1 MCLKVGME
9 KASHCTLDKAN
20 TSVQVWVWDY
30 NSGDVHVQHLGEIL
44 ISNLS
49 RFKEPSF
56 CVNSSA
62 IFFAY
67 TDTHLTLHL
76 TSDELRRAHSSASA

>member
-20 TSVQVWVWDY
+20 ASVQVWVWDY

-44 ISNLS
+44 ISNKPFQRTFLL
-49 RFKEPSF
+49 
-56 CVNSSA
+56 C
-62 IFFAY
+62 
-67 TDTHLTLHL
+67 
-76 TSDELRRAHSSASA
+76 

>member
-44 ISNLS
+44 ISNKPFQRTFL
-49 RFKEPSF
+49 F
-56 CVNSSA
+56 SST